1 MSEIKV
7 RDYVRSSSL
16 GSYFGVGFNSPKDQF
31 LLDTGQA
38 VQEFDDDAQARM
50 DLGNELED
58 AALNV
63 FEKKLGFE
71 ITSRNIEIQK
81 FLDGLLVGK
90 VDGEMLHDEGLIV
103 VENKISNAQSAF
115 TDNQGYGFQIQAY
128 LLNPKYTKALLCGL
142 WQGKPVYKFIE
153 RDPEMQKDIIEMVQ
167 FVTSAMMGLVDFD
180 EDFPTHLYEKY
191 AKKAPD
197 FLPLEDVSFQDVMD
211 IEKLADVNT
220 QIKAL
225 EKEKEILTN
234 TLKDKFVT
242 GRFVTDGG
250 VSLSISEATRKGSY
264 DVDLLRI
271 DHPEIDWKRY
281 TKPSSSYR
289 MVKVTKK

>member
-1 MSEIKV
+1 MEIKV
-7 RDYVRSSSL
+7 RDYVRASSL

-38 VQEFDDDAQARM
+38 VQEFDDEAQARM

-58 AALNV
+58 ASLNL
-63 FEKKLGFE
+63 FEKKLGFK
-71 ITSRNIEIQK
+71 ITNRNIEIQK

-103 VENKISNAQSAF
+103 VENKVSNAQSAF
-115 TDNQGYGFQIQAY
+115 TNNQGYEFQVQAY

-142 WQGKPVYKFIE
+142 WQGKPIYKFIE
-153 RDPEMQKDIIEMVQ
+153 RDDEMQKDIIEMVQ

-180 EDFPTHLYEKY
+180 ESFPVHLYEKY

-197 FLPLEDVSFQDVMD
+197 FLPLEDVSLQDVMD
-211 IEKLADVNT
+211 IEKLADVNA

-225 EKEKEILTN
+225 EAEKETLTN
-234 TLKDKFVT
+234 ALKDKFVT
-242 GRFVTDGG
+242 GKFATESG
-250 VSLSISEATRKGSY
+250 VSISIRDRKS
-264 DVDLLRI
+264 V
-271 DHPEIDWKRY
+271 
-281 TKPSSSYR
+281 
-289 MVKVTKK
+289 V

>member
-1 MSEIKV
+1 MEIKV
-7 RDYVRSSSL
+7 RDYVRASSL

-58 AALNV
+58 ASLNL

-71 ITSRNIEIQK
+71 ITNRNIEIQK

-115 TDNQGYGFQIQAY
+115 TDNQGYEFQVQSY
-128 LLNPKYTKALLCGL
+128 LLNPKYVKALLCGL

-180 EDFPTHLYEKY
+180 KDFPTHLYEKY

-197 FLPLEDVSFQDVMD
+197 FLPLEDVSLQDVIT
-211 IEKLADVNT
+211 IEKLAHVNA
-220 QIKAL
+220 QIKAFEA
-225 EKEKEILTN
+225 EKETLTN
-234 TLKDKFVT
+234 ALKDKFVT
-242 GRFVTDGG
+242 GKFVTDSG
-250 VSLSISEATRKGSY
+250 VAISISEVNKKGSY

-281 TKPSSSYR
+281 MKPASSYR